1 MDLETQLKGIRDQI
15 DAIDSDW
22 LRLINKR
29 IELAKQVGEIKHAFS
44 VENPRTDS
52 RQAGVVIY
60 KPEREAQVIRRL
72 IEENTGEISNQQI
85 NVLSREIMSICRGA
99 EARMQVAVLGPEGT
113 FTEMAALQQ
122 FGSSVDIVPK
132 SQLDQVFN
140 AVETTDVNYGV
151 VPVENSTEG
160 IVSTTADLLVSTP
173 LFIAGEIY
181 LPIHQALLGVNEDY
195 SKIKKIY
202 SHAQS
207 LSQCRLWLLEH
218 LPNVDIEAVSSNAE
232 AARRASEEVDCGA
245 IAGENAAL
253 QYGLDVLANHIE
265 DYKNNTTRFLV
276 LSREEVT
283 SSGRDKTSLLM
294 SCRNQPGSLFK
305 LLQPMHDHGISM
317 LKIESRP
324 SKIKRWEYLFF
335 VDIEGHRQDENIK
348 RALTEV
354 EAAAGYF
361 RVLGAYPCA
370 D

>member
-1 MDLETQLKGIRDQI
+1 MDLETQLKAIRDKI
-15 DAIDSDW
+15 DAVDSDW

-29 IELAKQVGEIKHAFS
+29 IELAKQVGEIKHAYS
-44 VENPRTDS
+44 SENPLVDS
-52 RQAGVVIY
+52 DQAGVVIY

-72 IEENTGEISNQQI
+72 IKENTGEISDQQI

-99 EARMQVAVLGPEGT
+99 EARMRVAVLGPEGT

-132 SQLDQVFN
+132 ARLDQVFN
-140 AVETTDVNYGV
+140 AVETSRVNYGV

-173 LFIAGEIY
+173 LHIAGEIY
-181 LPIHQALLGVNEDY
+181 LPIHQALLGVNQDY
-195 SKIKKIY
+195 SQIQKVY

-218 LPNVDIEAVSSNAE
+218 LPGVDIEAVSSNAE
-232 AARRASEEVDCGA
+232 AARKASGKTDCAA
-245 IAGENAAL
+245 IAGENAAM
-253 QYGLDVLANHIE
+253 QYGLNVLASHIE
-265 DYKNNTTRFLV
+265 DHKNNTTRFLV
-276 LSREEVT
+276 LSREEVAP
-283 SSGRDKTSLLM
+283 SGRDKTSLIM
-294 SCRNQPGSLFK
+294 SCRNEPGSLFR

-335 VDIEGHRQDENIK
+335 IDIEGHRQDEKIK
-348 RALTEV
+348 RALAEV